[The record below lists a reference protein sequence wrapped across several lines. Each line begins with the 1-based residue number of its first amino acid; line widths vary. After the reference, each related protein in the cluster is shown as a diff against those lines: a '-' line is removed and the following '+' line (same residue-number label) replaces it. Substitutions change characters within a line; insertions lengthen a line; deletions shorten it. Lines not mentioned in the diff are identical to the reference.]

1 MGKNRAAVMISGILS
16 IAMVTVAAVATGH
29 DSTLVTGS
37 VAALVGICTG
47 AGFYY
52 KGQGDERKA
61 EIRRVELAKREI
73 KGV

>member
-1 MGKNRAAVMISGILS
+1 MISGILA

-61 EIRRVELAKREI
+61 EARRTEAAKAAE